1 MTSFSN
7 VSSVFLAAVLACVFA
22 GVCAYED
29 YGDYLIPD
37 TNGYYPLDKRS
48 YNSYCRRCM
57 SSDYDW
63 VSCYKCWDR
72 PGRSAPYYGGK
83 KKRGFSTRPGHIVPY
98 YGKRAD
104 ESYDI
109 FPEQD
114 LQEEKRSSLFKCSC
128 CMRTEDPRCCSE
140 CSRFFDKRDDK
151 RGYVISFA
159 DYGDEEEG
167 CGCCQRGYFTLSCCL
182 RCLQSKK

>member
-1 MTSFSN
+1 MTTFTN
-7 VSSVFLAAVLACVFA
+7 ISSVLLAAVLACIFA
-22 GVCAYED
+22 GVCAYEED

-63 VSCYKCWDR
+63 ISCYKCWDR

-83 KKRGFSTRPGHIVPY
+83 KKRGYWTKPGHIVPY

-104 ESYDI
+104 ESMSSM
-109 FPEQD
+109 FPA
-114 LQEEKRSSLFKCSC
+114 EEKRASLFQCSC
-128 CMRTEDPRCCSE
+128 CMRVGDARCCSA
-140 CSRFFDKRDDK
+140 CNSFFDKRDEK
-151 RGYVISFA
+151 RGYVTSFA
-159 DYGDEEEG
+159 DYGEEEEG
-167 CGCCQRGYFTLSCCL
+167 CGCCQRGDFFLSCCI
-182 RCLQSKK
+182 RCLQSKKK